1 MQKSLFTKYFAIC
14 VAVILVALTVLGSI
28 LLLISAQYFRSEKYD
43 LLKKTTQNAVDYTI
57 SNYRT
62 QDNQVILDAD
72 IINSYR
78 ILGRSIEAQVF
89 LVNNSGQTLLVE
101 GMHIQGDD
109 STADYLSGSD
119 NAYPSVLLPY
129 SIPENILKQVRE
141 DGEYFEVGT
150 LGGIYKSQTYIYGA
164 PVVLEDGTLIAY
176 LFLSAPA
183 TAMGDFLLQILQMFS
198 ISSIFVIFLCF
209 IIFYFVTLQ
218 MVKPLRRMAH
228 AAARF
233 GSGDFTTRLEVHG
246 EDEIAQLASAL
257 NNMAQS
263 LSVLEASRRSF
274 VANVSHELR
283 TPMTTIAGFV
293 DGILDGTIP
302 PEKEREYL
310 HTVSDEVKRLSRLVR
325 AMLNMSKIE
334 SGEVKIN
341 QTDFDMLDV
350 ILQTLFSFEK
360 NIEAKAV
367 DIQGLDRDKVIVS
380 ADQDLIHQVVYNL
393 IENAVKFVN
402 PGGVISFG
410 FRAQGGNTYV
420 TIRNSGAGLSREEVQ
435 HVFERFYKTDKS
447 RSLDTN
453 GVGLGLYIVRSIV
466 NLHGGEITVRSV
478 EGEYCEFEF
487 YVPSGKVSKAMKKLP
502 GKESV

>member
-119 NAYPSVLLPY
+119 NAYSSVLLPY

-176 LFLSAPA
+176 LFLS
-183 TAMGDFLLQILQMFS
+183 
-198 ISSIFVIFLCF
+198 
-209 IIFYFVTLQ
+209 
-218 MVKPLRRMAH
+218 
-228 AAARF
+228 
-233 GSGDFTTRLEVHG
+233 
-246 EDEIAQLASAL
+246 
-257 NNMAQS
+257 
-263 LSVLEASRRSF
+263 
-274 VANVSHELR
+274 
-283 TPMTTIAGFV
+283 
-293 DGILDGTIP
+293 
-302 PEKEREYL
+302 
-310 HTVSDEVKRLSRLVR
+310 
-325 AMLNMSKIE
+325 
-334 SGEVKIN
+334 
-341 QTDFDMLDV
+341 
-350 ILQTLFSFEK
+350 
-360 NIEAKAV
+360 
-367 DIQGLDRDKVIVS
+367 
-380 ADQDLIHQVVYNL
+380 LIH
-393 IENAVKFVN
+393 I
-402 PGGVISFG
+402 
-410 FRAQGGNTYV
+410 
-420 TIRNSGAGLSREEVQ
+420 
-435 HVFERFYKTDKS
+435 
-447 RSLDTN
+447 
-453 GVGLGLYIVRSIV
+453 
-466 NLHGGEITVRSV
+466 
-478 EGEYCEFEF
+478 
-487 YVPSGKVSKAMKKLP
+487 
-502 GKESV
+502 